1 MHCCLEIWN
10 LDRVKADFFAVFRTH
25 SFARAQPTAYISL
38 RATRSTE
45 RSGTA
50 ASTRRAMGKWE
61 ASLACTCGHR
71 RLHPEFLNSFFFFF
85 HLPVRIRKVWQKR
98 KCSVKNG
105 FLTISHGT
113 VSIPPPPRSLLQGD
127 ERGTPRRGRRSV
139 RSCVRGAVYRRALPR
154 AARPGSFCVRH
165 AGTPFTRLR
174 PGKRVIFWYPAESG
188 VTDEPGG
195 LCSER
200 QTDRQ
205 TAKRPPATSVSRN

>member
-1 MHCCLEIWN
+1 MGGVAGLHV
-10 LDRVKADFFAVFRTH
+10 RPSSPA
-25 SFARAQPTAYISL
+25 
-38 RATRSTE
+38 
-45 RSGTA
+45 SGIP
-50 ASTRRAMGKWE
+50 K
-61 ASLACTCGHR
+61 L
-71 RLHPEFLNSFFFFF
+71 FFFS

-113 VSIPPPPRSLLQGD
+113 VSIPPPPRSLPQGQAQLR
-127 ERGTPRRGRRSV
+127 EGRRV
-139 RSCVRGAVYRRALPR
+139 KTRPAEGGAAGP
-154 AARPGSFCVRH
+154 FCARH
-165 AGTPFTRLR
+165 ACAPFTRLR

-205 TAKRPPATSVSRN
+205 ADSKAPPSHLCLQKLNMALGKISPFPLREKHLRGQDSGSQKPQRTDFSNFIMEISHPAPKPNRALRPSSL